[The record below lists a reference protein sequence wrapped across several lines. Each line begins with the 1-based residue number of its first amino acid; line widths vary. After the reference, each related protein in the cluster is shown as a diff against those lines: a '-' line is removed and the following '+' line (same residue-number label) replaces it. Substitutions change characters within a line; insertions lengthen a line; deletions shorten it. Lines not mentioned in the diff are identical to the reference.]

1 MPPLTTDGWVR
12 VSLKDGTHVDT
23 HANDPDLPVFVDHIV
38 HIEHL
43 EHEPIEEG
51 WSP

>member
-1 MPPLTTDGWVR
+1 
-12 VSLKDGTHVDT
+12 
-23 HANDPDLPVFVDHIV
+23 LPVFVDHIV